1 MGFQRLNFLALNN
14 NNFQGSLP
22 EVNATELV
30 VLALHKNHLSG
41 VLPSLLSLQHL
52 GVLTLHENSIGGS
65 VNDLS
70 LSATCID
77 NSKFKMLGMGCVTW
91 KRAISNFKNDTTALF
106 LDTTEAADVQEL
118 KENCP
123 SLFGC
128 PGHSTAY
135 ITLHRNRFSCKVPA
149 HIAAENVTVAGLVI
163 MGNMLGFGHELNSSW
178 ILPEEKQSFLYYS
191 GEVWK
196 SNRNVLY
203 GFLVLLSFA
212 ALCYPRRQ
220 RLQEALWNLDANG
233 TAWVASSHFALIKA
247 SRSTCILVCPLL
259 VLFWYGGVYYECSPP
274 LWQTTAANLKAEPLV
289 ELAVIACWCVMLL
302 LFRSL
307 FASMPKRNSIPTVM
321 SFSGMSRTF
330 ARRIL
335 VWLLWVCMVTFFSL
349 PSVLYAF
356 AQSLPAHNTS
366 GLSDEMLNLFHGI
379 APALTVLIDMV
390 LAVKISVK
398 YSKLSGANAEKLLM
412 TFRLFSAWM
421 LPLLITVVLDENC
434 IGGWK
439 WTWTACRAGS
449 SQHKYF
455 DWRIYDEEILNT
467 EKDIC
472 SLSETWWLDGRC
484 SRAIVGN
491 LAPFLLQKLL
501 VRSTVQPLVL
511 WLLWRVS
518 RLESHEDPQQ
528 GRHLKLFGSGPKT
541 SGSLQPLQQMSLL
554 TTQMEILAF
563 WTPFIP
569 LLSLG
574 ILGAGIANLLIFDL
588 GVWGFGVK
596 LPSDEMNQGARLSRW
611 YLLFAL
617 CAGCCFQLWHAF
629 STGMYG
635 RSLLLAFSVTMIGPW
650 AKGLLPVE
658 AARRHFWKDLESAN
672 ETRLIEMGVAMFCT
686 SSFGCVDLWRLLFDE
701 QHIKTVLAE
710 LGFPE
715 VDLEVQKLCSLE
727 GFSCDAHQRL
737 VRLDLRPLLGRAR
750 RVLVWLLWVFIVAT
764 FSLPSVLYA
773 FAQSLPAHNTSG
785 LDEALLKLVH
795 GAAPAL
801 TVLIDM
807 VLAVPVSAQYSF
819 LTGVKTDRLLMTFRL
834 FSAWLLPVL
843 ITVILDENCLSG
855 WKWTWTVCQEGS
867 AENQYFYW
875 SIYGEEILNTRRD
888 ICNLSQTWWS
898 DGCCSRAIVG
908 NLTPFLLK
916 KLLVRSSMQPLIS
929 WLMWRLSRLEHQEDP
944 QKGRHLK
951 LFGFGPKTTSSLHPL
966 QQMSLLTT
974 QMELLAFW
982 TPFIPLLSLGILGAG
997 TANLLIFD
1005 LGVWVFRV
1013 KLPSDEM
1020 NRNAGLSRSYL
1031 SFALI
1036 AGCCFQLWHAFSTQM
1051 YGRYVLLIFSLAVMG
1066 PWAKCLL
1073 PIESARGLF
1082 WADAEKA
1089 SETEFIEMAI
1099 RMDMDE
1105 AL

>member
-1 MGFQRLNFLALNN
+1 M
-14 NNFQGSLP
+14 
-22 EVNATELV
+22 
-30 VLALHKNHLSG
+30 
-41 VLPSLLSLQHL
+41 
-52 GVLTLHENSIGGS
+52 
-65 VNDLS
+65 
-70 LSATCID
+70 
-77 NSKFKMLGMGCVTW
+77 
-91 KRAISNFKNDTTALF
+91 
-106 LDTTEAADVQEL
+106 
-118 KENCP
+118 
-123 SLFGC
+123 
-128 PGHSTAY
+128 
-135 ITLHRNRFSCKVPA
+135 
-149 HIAAENVTVAGLVI
+149 
-163 MGNMLGFGHELNSSW
+163 
-178 ILPEEKQSFLYYS
+178 
-191 GEVWK
+191 
-196 SNRNVLY
+196 
-203 GFLVLLSFA
+203 
-212 ALCYPRRQ
+212 
-220 RLQEALWNLDANG
+220 
-233 TAWVASSHFALIKA
+233 
-247 SRSTCILVCPLL
+247 
-259 VLFWYGGVYYECSPP
+259 LFWCSGRYYECSPP
-274 LWQTTAANLKAEPLV
+274 LWQTTAANFKAEPLP
-289 ELAVIACWCVMLL
+289 ELAVTGCWCAMLL
-302 LFRSL
+302 LFRVI
-307 FASMPKRNSIPTVM
+307 FASMPGTH
-321 SFSGMSRTF
+321 
-330 ARRIL
+330 
-335 VWLLWVCMVTFFSL
+335 
-349 PSVLYAF
+349 Y
-356 AQSLPAHNTS
+356 
-366 GLSDEMLNLFHGI
+366 
-379 APALTVLIDMV
+379 
-390 LAVKISVK
+390 
-398 YSKLSGANAEKLLM
+398 
-412 TFRLFSAWM
+412 
-421 LPLLITVVLDENC
+421 
-434 IGGWK
+434 
-439 WTWTACRAGS
+439 AGS
-449 SQHKYF
+449 THF
-455 DWRIYDEEILNT
+455 
-467 EKDIC
+467 
-472 SLSETWWLDGRC
+472 
-484 SRAIVGN
+484 
-491 LAPFLLQKLL
+491 
-501 VRSTVQPLVL
+501 
-511 WLLWRVS
+511 
-518 RLESHEDPQQ
+518 HEREP
-528 GRHLKLFGSGPKT
+528 R
-541 SGSLQPLQQMSLL
+541 
-554 TTQMEILAF
+554 
-563 WTPFIP
+563 
-569 LLSLG
+569 
-574 ILGAGIANLLIFDL
+574 
-588 GVWGFGVK
+588 
-596 LPSDEMNQGARLSRW
+596 
-611 YLLFAL
+611 
-617 CAGCCFQLWHAF
+617 
-629 STGMYG
+629 
-635 RSLLLAFSVTMIGPW
+635 
-650 AKGLLPVE
+650 
-658 AARRHFWKDLESAN
+658 
-672 ETRLIEMGVAMFCT
+672 
-686 SSFGCVDLWRLLFDE
+686 
-701 QHIKTVLAE
+701 
-710 LGFPE
+710 
-715 VDLEVQKLCSLE
+715 
-727 GFSCDAHQRL
+727 
-737 VRLDLRPLLGRAR
+737 RPLLGRAR